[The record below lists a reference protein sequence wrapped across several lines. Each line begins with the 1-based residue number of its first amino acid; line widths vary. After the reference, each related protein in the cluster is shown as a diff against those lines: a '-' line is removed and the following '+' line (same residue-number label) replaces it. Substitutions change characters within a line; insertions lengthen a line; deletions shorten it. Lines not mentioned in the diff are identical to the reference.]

1 MPIPLHHKGD
11 TMAKECKQDRIV
23 RQMIDTT
30 TEHILE
36 LKALE
41 SNPSTKEMEVERWVQ
56 TFLKSCLGYSATNGF
71 SIRAQERKGKH
82 CPDLVIYQNEKPIFV
97 VEVKKLGFDLN
108 KSDFRSGKI
117 QLQQYLYSLGNVP
130 FGFLCNGHE
139 WKLYDF
145 GNPNGIVEIFSLDL
159 RGEDDVLVTTKR
171 AIEDTCYELVNIHE
185 SSFRDKEWQS
195 LSKEATAFSPESLTR
210 AILSANVIKLISKEI
225 RGEHEYK
232 ACTDTLFHKVY
243 DLLSQGL
250 DDTLKDFNEVK
261 QAEFQKYIKSQM
273 RLTRR
278 AKKSPKTTPEPQV
291 TVPDHKTDVTEVKKD
306 ETAA

>member
-1 MPIPLHHKGD
+1 
-11 TMAKECKQDRIV
+11 MAKECKSDRLV
-23 RQMIDTT
+23 RQMVDTT
-30 TEHILE
+30 TEHIHE

-41 SNPSTKEMEVERWVQ
+41 ANPNTKELEVERWAQ
-56 TFLKSCLGYSATNGF
+56 TFLKSCLGYSATNGY

-82 CPDLVIYQNEKPIFV
+82 CPDLVIYQDEKPIFV

-130 FGFLCNGHE
+130 YGFLCNGHE

-145 GNPNGIVEIFSLDL
+145 SNPHGVVEIFSLDL
-159 RGEDDVLVTTKR
+159 RGEDDVLLTTKR
-171 AIEDTCYELVNIHE
+171 AVEDTCYELVNIHE

-243 DLLSQGL
+243 DLLSLGL

-273 RLTRR
+273 RQTRK
-278 AKKSPKTTPEPQV
+278 AKKVRKTSPENQPVTSEAASSETEPLKTN
-291 TVPDHKTDVTEVKKD
+291 

>member
-1 MPIPLHHKGD
+1 
-11 TMAKECKQDRIV
+11 MAKECKQDRLV
-23 RQMIDTT
+23 RQIMDAT
-30 TEHILE
+30 TEHIHE

-41 SNPSTKEMEVERWVQ
+41 TNPNTKELEVERWAQ
-56 TFLKSCLGYSATNGF
+56 SFLKSCLGYSASNGY
-71 SIRAQERKGKH
+71 SIRAQEQKGKQR
-82 CPDLVIYQNEKPIFV
+82 PDLIVYQDEKPIFV

-117 QLQQYLYSLGNVP
+117 QLQEYLYSLGKVP

-145 GNPNGIVEIFSLDL
+145 NNSLGIVEIFSIDL
-159 RGEDDVLVTTKR
+159 RGEDDKLQTGKK
-171 AIEDTCYELVNIHE
+171 AIEDNCYEMVNFHE
-185 SSFRDKEWQS
+185 TSFRDKEWPE

-243 DLLSQGL
+243 DLISLGL
-250 DDTLKDFNEVK
+250 DDTMKDFNEVK

-278 AKKSPKTTPEPQV
+278 VKKTAKATPSDMNASSAEVTSVEAQV
-291 TVPDHKTDVTEVKKD
+291 TKPDN
-306 ETAA
+306 AA